1 MNLSA
6 LLPEPEP
13 PTARGQLLLF
23 VASLL
28 TTLALVASFVLALG
42 FPEYLGRLDLD
53 ERSVQLLHMDLI
65 SLILLLAWLQRNL
78 SRAWRT
84 LTLAGA
90 FIVLVESCLMA
101 IT

>member
-1 MNLSA
+1 MF
-6 LLPEPEP
+6 
-13 PTARGQLLLF
+13 LF

-28 TTLALVASFVLALG
+28 TTLVTVASFVLALA
-42 FPEYLGRLDLD
+42 FPEHLGRFHLDS
-53 ERSVQLLHMDLI
+53 RSVQLLHMNLI

-78 SRAWRT
+78 SPTWRT

-90 FIVLVESCLMA
+90 FIVLAESCLMA